1 LSMANAG
8 RNTNGRYLSH
18 LPRGSDDSQFFITTV
33 PARHLDG
40 KHVVF
45 GKVLKGKSLVRQ
57 IEEIA
62 TDPRD
67 RPLTP
72 ITISDCGVLAPEES
86 GEEDTRD
93 PDDPHE
99 DYPDVIS
106 EEEKT
111 PEMLLKIATRMN
123 ELGNEAF
130 KALLFDRS
138 IQKYEKV
145 YHLNDLTHSRD

>member
-1 LSMANAG
+1 MEGICLVSL
-8 RNTNGRYLSH
+8 RV
-18 LPRGSDDSQFFITTV
+18 SDDSQFFITTV

-57 IEEIA
+57 IEEMA
-62 TDPRD
+62 TDTRD

-99 DYPDVIS
+99 DYPDVL
-106 EEEKT
+106 EGEKT
-111 PEMLLKIATRMN
+111 PEKLLEIATRMN

-130 KALLFDRS
+130 KTLLFDRS

-145 YHLNDLTHSRD
+145 YQLIDLTHSRD